1 VECCTEGH
9 PKYGTTTD
17 LLCIKKSIKGR
28 CCPTQITIQT
38 HFLSFKMQVSISFIA
53 LSVLSLCAARAV
65 PRFTPAGQALSPGPT
80 DASWPTVPES
90 LVAAYRASQNSTSGL
105 TKRDVH
111 CETSGG
117 SPPAGDVNAAIH
129 TLDAVAANSCQQSNG
144 GGSFCTTMGCS
155 GAACGTLC
163 LLHCQSACSSF
174 TFY

>member
-1 VECCTEGH
+1 
-9 PKYGTTTD
+9 
-17 LLCIKKSIKGR
+17 
-28 CCPTQITIQT
+28 
-38 HFLSFKMQVSISFIA
+38 MQVSISFIA

-65 PRFTPAGQALSPGPT
+65 PRFTPAGQAPSPGPT

-155 GAACGTLC
+155 GAACVGICGPFLGSTICANARDGLNAILNTC
-163 LLHCQSACSSF
+163 NSGGLVGGFVDGSDGLSF
-174 TFY
+174 NVFHS